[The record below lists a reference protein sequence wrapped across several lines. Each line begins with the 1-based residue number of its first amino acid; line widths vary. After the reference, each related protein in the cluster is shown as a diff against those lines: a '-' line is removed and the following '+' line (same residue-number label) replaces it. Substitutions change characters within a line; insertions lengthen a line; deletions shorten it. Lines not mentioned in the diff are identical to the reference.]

1 MARAISS
8 QKYSSGVRAEPFSS
22 QKFSSC
28 FRAEPF
34 SSQNFSSSFRAEPL
48 SSGQIFEHA
57 RAMLERS
64 RVFCKFHWLE
74 VSKNQQKHKLSIIY
88 TCSNHIR
95 AVMWVKT
102 QFSFFEFV
110 KSSSIFWAEPF
121 SSERLSSGFWAKPFS
136 SQKFSSGFRA
146 EPLSSGCIF
155 EHARAM
161 LEPAMAR

>member
-22 QKFSSC
+22 QKFSSR

-110 KSSSIFWAEPF
+110 KSSSIFRAEPF
-121 SSERLSSGFWAKPFS
+121 SSER
-136 SQKFSSGFRA
+136 FSSGFRA
-146 EPLSSGCIF
+146 KNLRAVFKPSHFRAAVFSS
-155 EHARAM
+155 M
-161 LEPAMAR
+161 LEPCSSLQWLVNTPK